1 MSELSPRYGEH
12 VGLEHR
18 KQFGQFFTPE
28 PIARWM
34 VRWVLEG
41 GARRVYDPAFGLG
54 AFYRAAREIAGDV
67 AFEGSEVDP
76 VILGVWRARGEG
88 NGLVV
93 RQEDYLRAWG
103 RQWPAIVCNPPYRRF
118 QKFLGREEV
127 FAAFEERL
135 GVRLSGYTNIASAF
149 LLKSISELCD
159 GGRLAYILPL
169 EFLNTGYGT
178 VVKRQMLARGQLHA
192 IIRLDCEKAAFP
204 DVVTSVGILLFE
216 KRAPRF
222 PTRFYVVSRLE
233 ALDGVLDTAPV
244 NSVAPEE
251 LRPGEKWL
259 RHFGTGAP
267 RLRSTHLVPLS
278 TYGTF
283 SRGIATG
290 ANAFFILRPSQVAA
304 LGLAPGEVVPTIAR
318 SAQIRG
324 PVFTETEF
332 RRLAAGDAPIY
343 LLRAGDHPSAP
354 AARYIRRGEA
364 HGYHTRYLTRMR
376 VPWYRLEKRRPAPI
390 LFGAFSRDGYKVI
403 RNHTRALNLT
413 CYHGFQPAG
422 PGARYVERIFLYL
435 LSWVGRETVA
445 LNVRQYGAALGK
457 YEPNDLNQALVPS
470 VEWMERLDEE
480 QAAAEAEHAARHGH
494 LSSEMEALFQTL
506 IDS

>member
-1 MSELSPRYGEH
+1 MSEFSARYGER
-12 VGLEHR
+12 VGLERR

-34 VRWVLEG
+34 VRWVLAG
-41 GARRVYDPAFGLG
+41 GAGRVYDPAFGLG
-54 AFYRAAREIAGDV
+54 AFHQAAGEIAEGV

-76 VILGVWRARGEG
+76 VILGFWRARGDE
-88 NGLVV
+88 NGAVV

-127 FAAFEERL
+127 FAAFEEHL
-135 GVRLSGYTNIASAF
+135 GVKLSGYTNIASAF

-169 EFLNTGYGT
+169 EFLNTGYGA
-178 VVKRQMLARGQLHA
+178 VIKRQMLARGQLHA

-222 PTRFYVVSRLE
+222 PTRFYVVSRLD
-233 ALDGVLDTAPV
+233 ALETVLDTPPV
-244 NSVAPEE
+244 NSIPPEE

-259 RHFGTGAP
+259 RHFEAGTLPP
-267 RLRSTHLVPLS
+267 RSPHLVPLS

-290 ANAFFILRPSQVAA
+290 ANAFFVLRPSQVTA
-304 LGLAPGEVVPTIAR
+304 LGLAPEEVVPCITR
-318 SAQIRG
+318 SVQIRD
-324 PVFTETEF
+324 PLFTESEF
-332 RRLAAGDAPIY
+332 RRLVEEDAPVY
-343 LLRAGDHPSAP
+343 LLRAGDPPSA
-354 AARYIRRGEA
+354 AAACYIRDGEA
-364 HGYHTRYLTRMR
+364 QGYHTRYLTRFR
-376 VPWYRLEKRRPAPI
+376 DPWYRLERRRPAPI

-403 RNHTRALNLT
+403 RNHSQALNLT

-422 PGARYVERIFLYL
+422 QGARYVERLFLYL
-435 LSWVGRETVA
+435 LSRVGRETVA

-470 VEWMERLDEE
+470 MEWLDRLDEE
-480 QAAAEAEHAARHGH
+480 QAAVEIEHARHGY
-494 LSSEMEALFQTL
+494 LSSEMEALFETL
-506 IDS
+506 IDP